1 MKTSF
6 LKLRLGRR
14 KVLGSVALG
23 LGASAASVLA
33 SVAANPAGGGTVRDR
48 LWLFAV
54 PANSDFPTVKR
65 RSLMTP
71 AEGAFYLGVP
81 NVILVQASAT
91 EAKYGRF
98 EPPFA
103 QYAIGL
109 RPLKR
114 VVWPLVGSGGFTT
127 PEERKEGIELTL
139 KTPNFVG
146 MMLDDFFTGQR
157 EGRRAAL
164 SVQELADIRQQLRA
178 SPKKLEIFVTLYVQH
193 LDLPLEDY
201 LELVDVVT
209 LWTWKP
215 EELANLG
222 TNLQKAQKLAPHAK
236 MMMGCYMVDFN
247 KKTSMPIPAM
257 QQQCEV
263 GLKWLRQGRVEGLVF
278 LSNTVMDVGYEAV
291 DWTRDWIAR
300 TGQAPL

>member
-1 MKTSF
+1 LQTSSLIF
-6 LKLRLGRR
+6 RFGRR
-14 KVLGSVALG
+14 RALGAAALG
-23 LGASAASVLA
+23 LAGSAASVLT
-33 SVAANPAGGGTVRDR
+33 SVAAHAAERGTVRDR

-54 PANSDFPTVKR
+54 PANSDFATVQR

-109 RPLKR
+109 GSLRR

-127 PEERKEGIELTL
+127 PEERKEGIELTMR
-139 KTPNFVG
+139 TPNFVG

-164 SVQELADIRQQLRA
+164 SLQELADIRQQVRT

-201 LELVDVVT
+201 LKLVDVVT
-209 LWTWKP
+209 VWSWKA
-215 EELANLG
+215 EELANLE
-222 TNLQKAQKLAPHAK
+222 THLQKAQKLAPHAK
-236 MMMGCYMVDFN
+236 MMLGCYMVDFT
-247 KKTSMPIPAM
+247 KKKSMPIPAM
-257 QQQCEV
+257 QQQCEK
-263 GLKWLRQGRVEGLVF
+263 GLAWLRQGRIEGMIF

-300 TGQAPL
+300 TGEARL